1 MSYKAQL
8 CTNCRHWRDIHENRP
23 RSGGLTEASVGH
35 CEERHW
41 PGTVSEVAPSRSVL
55 TFYDFGCNDFEV
67 YPDTLA
73 EKLTDAVMESLGWSR
88 LVEVSPGYESTRKLV
103 LKGIAA
109 VLDKEKP

>member
-23 RSGGLTEASVGH
+23 RSGGLTDSSVGH
-35 CEERHW
+35 CEKRHW
-41 PGTVSEVAPSRSVL
+41 PGTVSEVAPSRTVL

-73 EKLTDAVMESLGWSR
+73 EKLTDSVINELGWKF
-88 LVEVSPGYESTRKLV
+88 VKGGPGYESTRDLV
-103 LKGIAA
+103 LKSIAA
-109 VLDKEKP
+109 VLEKEKP